1 MTMDWRLLMSPS
13 RLTVS
18 QTGAVALVAPQA
30 FEAVRGP
37 FHKDGDRV
45 IYSAAFRRLQDK
57 TQVQPFP
64 VTDYLRTR
72 LTHSLEVASVGR
84 SLGTYIG
91 RNVLARHGRLRCG
104 AFEPSQED
112 FGAAVAAASLAH
124 DIGNP
129 PFGHAGEDAI
139 RHWFRSEGSHLLDA
153 KLGDAAICDL
163 KNFEGNAQG
172 FRILTRLQVW
182 RERGGLRLSA
192 ATLGAFSKYPCASTA
207 MGAAAARRKF
217 GFFQTERDC
226 FAAVAAELG
235 LTAHGGDAWA
245 RHPLAYLVE
254 AADDICYSIV
264 DLEDGV
270 KAGKIKF
277 AEAESL
283 LAAIAGDT
291 LVHYDDIVED
301 MDRIGYLR
309 AQAIGVLTDDASQVF
324 LDNEASILG
333 GDFEDALIDHVANRY
348 RVREVADLCSE
359 RLFHDPAKLEAELG
373 GFEVVRGLLDLF
385 GSAVAEF
392 QACGGDTDRLT
403 PRHRR
408 LIRLLPGGDGAGQ
421 SPAAQWLR
429 LTDYIS
435 GMTDRFALSQF
446 HRLSGHSIG

>member
-1 MTMDWRLLMSPS
+1 MDWPLLMSPN

-18 QTGAVALVAPQA
+18 PSGHVEFAAPQA

-37 FHKDGDRV
+37 FQKDADRV
-45 IYSAAFRRLQDK
+45 IYSSAFRRLQDK

-91 RNVLARHGRLRCG
+91 RDVLARHGRLHCAG
-104 AFEPSQED
+104 YDLGQED
-112 FGAAVAAASLAH
+112 FGAAVAAACLAH

-139 RHWFRSEGSHLLDA
+139 RQWFRGEGKELVDGRLGTA
-153 KLGDAAICDL
+153 ELGDL
-163 KNFEGNAQG
+163 ENFEGNAQG

-192 ATLGAFSKYPCASTA
+192 ATLGTFSKYPGACTA
-207 MGAAAARRKF
+207 MSAVGARGKF
-217 GFFQTERDC
+217 GFFQAERDS
-226 FAAVAAELG
+226 FAAIAAELG
-235 LTAHGGDAWA
+235 LTAHGHDAWA

-254 AADDICYSIV
+254 AADDICYGIV

-277 AEAESL
+277 ADAESL
-283 LAAIAGDT
+283 LTPIAGNT
-291 LVHYDDIVED
+291 LAHYGDIAEE

-309 AQAIGVLTDDASQVF
+309 AKAIGALTDEVKQVF
-324 LDNEASILG
+324 LDNEAPILA
-333 GDFEDALIDHVANRY
+333 GDYEGALID
-348 RVREVADLCSE
+348 RVTCRDRLGAIADVCRQ
-359 RLFHDPAKLEAELG
+359 RLFHDAAKLEAELG
-373 GFEVVRGLLDLF
+373 GFEVVHGLLRVF
-385 GSAVAEF
+385 APAVAEY
-392 QACGGDTDRLT
+392 QDCDGDVSRMT

-408 LIRLLPGGDGAGQ
+408 LIHLLPGAAAAGQ
-421 SPAAQWLR
+421 SYYAQLLR
-429 LTDYIS
+429 LTDYVS
-435 GMTDRFALSQF
+435 GMTDRFAVSQF
-446 HRLSGHSIG
+446 RRLTGHGIG